1 MGKAIAIAVWLGM
14 VLGLA
19 MAALAGEGG
28 NGAPGPL
35 ANPGPT
41 TLPAPA
47 GTTETTIGTAS
58 AESIGTVA
66 GSQPGEADRAAIER
80 LVGNLGS
87 RSRLVRESAQKRL
100 VEIGLPAVR
109 ALRAAAESGNA
120 EVRAQAMTILLA
132 IARAREVCV
141 KELSKVPQPF
151 KDTHLFVSPDGEHVA
166 YVLRPGGKK
175 ILVFDGN
182 QGPAWDSILYTG
194 PFSPDGKRFVYQARE
209 GKDSFIV
216 FAGEKKAPIPVPG
229 TGRVVYSGGGRRFAY
244 RAAGDGKSWLVCD
257 GKPEPR
263 YQRTG
268 AFGFS
273 RDGKRFA
280 YVAQSGDDT
289 EFVVLDGKALEAH
302 KTVGSIAFSPDG
314 KRFAYAAT
322 DANDAAF
329 VVLDGKALEACEAV
343 RSLVFSPD
351 GKHLAY
357 IARRMGNQMLVCD
370 GRQWPGY
377 ARVFYPMFSADSTSL
392 ACWAR
397 SADAKQHFVIRDG
410 RQIVQTDGEPRL
422 VFSPDGKTLACST
435 WNGSQVY
442 RLEEK
447 VELLAAGQDAAS
459 DPVFSPDGRHIAYEI
474 GKSKKWW
481 VCVDGK
487 DLAGQY
493 DPESVMYW
501 DGVSSSGSQMVLVP
515 PGFSADGQHV
525 YFKGFRGPPGYVGL
539 EKREHFIVCDGVEGP
554 PHEGL
559 WIPSGL
565 TNRTKLLR
573 YVVRDGDRVRLM
585 ETAWP
590 EPMTWLD
597 AVE

>member
-1 MGKAIAIAVWLGM
+1 MVKSTTIAMIAPGLGM
-14 VLGLA
+14 VLALA
-19 MAALAGEGG
+19 MAWAGAG
-28 NGAPGPL
+28 NA
-35 ANPGPT
+35 
-41 TLPAPA
+41 
-47 GTTETTIGTAS
+47 AS
-58 AESIGTVA
+58 ASA
-66 GSQPGEADRAAIER
+66 EADRATIDR
-80 LVGNLGS
+80 LVGNLS
-87 RSRLVRESAQKRL
+87 SSSRLVREAAEKRL
-100 VEIGLPAVR
+100 MEIGLPAVR
-109 ALRAAAESGNA
+109 ALRAAAESGN
-120 EVRAQAMTILLA
+120 EQVRSRAAALLLA
-132 IARAREVCV
+132 IAQAREACV
-141 KELSKVPQPF
+141 KELGKVPQPF
-151 KDTHLFVSPDGEHVA
+151 KDTGLFISPDGEH
-166 YVLRPGGKK
+166 YGYILRRGPKA
-175 ILVFDGN
+175 ILVYDGN

-194 PFSPDGKRFVYQARE
+194 PFSPDGKWFVYQARE

-216 FAGEKKAPIPVPG
+216 FAGEKKAPIPVPC

-244 RAAGDGKSWLVCD
+244 CAAGDGESWLVCD
-257 GKPEPR
+257 GKPGPR

-280 YVAQSGDDT
+280 YVARSGDGT

-314 KRFAYAAT
+314 ERFAYAAT

-329 VVLDGKALEACEAV
+329 VVLDGKALEDCEQV

-357 IARRMGNQMLVCD
+357 IARRLGNQMLVCD

-377 ARVFYPMFSADSTSL
+377 ARVFYPMFSPDSNSL

-410 RQIVQTDGEPRL
+410 RQIVQTDDEPRL

-501 DGVSSSGSQMVLVP
+501 DGVSSSGSQMILAP
-515 PGFSADGQHV
+515 PGFSADGRHV
-525 YFKGFRGPPGYVGL
+525 YFKGFRGPPGYVGP

-585 ETAWP
+585 ETTWP
-590 EPMTWLD
+590 ESITWQD
-597 AVE
+597 AIERERVEAPLNR